1 MHLSDKRVSVHGPFG
16 ARRGP
21 SPATG
26 ASQLPPQGCGKEGGT
41 RVALEHKGHWACVT
55 IRPCAMDHSRIL
67 TKPYPPAQ
75 EGAIIVVATLIFK
88 GDEAVFP
95 GCIMYH
101 RVPPEAQSGDKR
113 GADAMNDEPLADRF
127 WVTSLPPAVSEAMP
141 SGPVVAGL
149 CLTDA
154 PRKTG
159 PTQIALM
166 VSGVAT
172 VKVAAVNKDAPEP
185 SPGEILS
192 VVQKTPAPP
201 QTFELRTERH
211 LSPDH
216 RFLLH
221 WPRNIKPPNLSGFKD
236 LFENVLGNEARL
248 VFGNVINED
257 SDSNDRRR
265 AAAYLAFMSGMDA
278 DKILKY
284 LNAELSRADSR
295 LDLYAHPFGA
305 FARVLDSGP
314 GGTVRVLLRGVL

>member
-1 MHLSDKRVSVHGPFG
+1 
-16 ARRGP
+16 
-21 SPATG
+21 
-26 ASQLPPQGCGKEGGT
+26 
-41 RVALEHKGHWACVT
+41 
-55 IRPCAMDHSRIL
+55 MDHSRIL

-75 EGAIIVVATLIFK
+75 EGAIIVVATLLFE
-88 GDEAVFP
+88 GAEAAFP

-101 RVPPEAQSGDKR
+101 RKPPEAQSGDKR

-127 WVTSLPPAVSEAMP
+127 WVTSLPPTASADMP

-172 VKVAAVNKDAPEP
+172 VKVAVVAKDAPEP

-192 VVQKTPAPP
+192 VVQKTPAPD

-211 LSPDH
+211 LSPEH

-221 WPRNIKPPNLSGFKD
+221 WPRNIKPPDLSGFEN
-236 LFENVLGNEARL
+236 LFAQVLKENERAT
-248 VFGNVINED
+248 F
-257 SDSNDRRR
+257 NDFVSEGGDPNHRRH

-278 DKILKY
+278 GEIFDY
-284 LNAELSRADSR
+284 LDQEIQRDGSR